1 MGTDEYTK
9 HLGLQAKIRS
19 DFEQLSN
26 LIEKYNQSLLAGEV
40 KDNDGYMI
48 NRVVLYIDDLDR
60 CPPDKVVEVLQA
72 VHLLLSFPAFVA
84 IVAVDAR

>member
-26 LIEKYNQSLLAGEV
+26 LIEKYNQSLLMGEV

-60 CPPDKVVEVLQA
+60 CPPDKVVEVYKLFIYFY
-72 VHLLLSFPAFVA
+72 HSRLCCNRSS
-84 IVAVDAR
+84 